1 MTIFPHFSKISHGIP
16 WLFPRLDIQ
25 LSLFQSTDWGQPPP
39 FGGFGGFNFGGAQLA
54 PGEAGKA
61 GDKRWGG
68 ENEVSGAERSI
79 YPLWRM
85 DNHGL
90 SFLNLFFLFHFFLGW
105 VCCGRGILRIC
116 GKFMAADVPTTSLCD
131 IIMPSKIVQDRTQYL
146 RGLRS
151 GASER
156 VRDII
161 QEVIDLYSDRKIA
174 NYSTAEKLIKDLKSE
189 NSRTVN
195 GAIRRFEKKASQWRT
210 NEELAERM
218 RANTKKEYAIT
229 FRVYSKT
236 DTGTGGDAFVDNY
249 GIKYKMIIDE
259 RQVILKSCG
268 KDLIPRNIINKYVVR
283 DEYEKFIKFLKAKLQ
298 QKEISKR
305 EYDARATV
313 ENFKQENLLEGPPR
327 KRFV

>member
-1 MTIFPHFSKISHGIP
+1 
-16 WLFPRLDIQ
+16 
-25 LSLFQSTDWGQPPP
+25 
-39 FGGFGGFNFGGAQLA
+39 
-54 PGEAGKA
+54 
-61 GDKRWGG
+61 
-68 ENEVSGAERSI
+68 
-79 YPLWRM
+79 
-85 DNHGL
+85 
-90 SFLNLFFLFHFFLGW
+90 
-105 VCCGRGILRIC
+105 
-116 GKFMAADVPTTSLCD
+116 MAADVPTTSLCD

-218 RANTKKEYAIT
+218 RANPKKEYAIT

-249 GIKYKMIIDE
+249 GIKYRMIIDE
-259 RQVILKSCG
+259 RQVILKISE
-268 KDLIPRNIINKYVVR
+268 KDSIPRNIINKYVVR
-283 DEYEKFIKFLKAKLQ
+283 DEYEKFMKFLKAKLQ

-305 EYDARATV
+305 EYDAKATV

>member
-1 MTIFPHFSKISHGIP
+1 
-16 WLFPRLDIQ
+16 
-25 LSLFQSTDWGQPPP
+25 
-39 FGGFGGFNFGGAQLA
+39 
-54 PGEAGKA
+54 
-61 GDKRWGG
+61 
-68 ENEVSGAERSI
+68 
-79 YPLWRM
+79 
-85 DNHGL
+85 
-90 SFLNLFFLFHFFLGW
+90 
-105 VCCGRGILRIC
+105 
-116 GKFMAADVPTTSLCD
+116 
-131 IIMPSKIVQDRTQYL
+131 MPSKIVQDRTQYL

-151 GASER
+151 GVSER

-259 RQVILKSCG
+259 RQVILKSSE

-298 QKEISKR
+298 QRRYQKENMMQELLLKTSSKR
-305 EYDARATV
+305 TY
-313 ENFKQENLLEGPPR
+313 
-327 KRFV
+327 